1 MVGTAHEP
9 RGDDG
14 DATRGHRV
22 SEGTPIVGDP
32 IYAVLTDG
40 VHAQVTSAL
49 RRAIVSGLL
58 QPGEALSEAWLA
70 QRFRVSRTPVREALK
85 QLERERLVDIVPR
98 VGTYVR
104 KATGDEVLDG
114 LVVKEAL
121 EGAAAR
127 LMAARP
133 DAPELVGLEQAAQD
147 VERAAAL
154 GDLPRVVETNQRFHE
169 LIHQGSA
176 SAKLRFHL
184 ELLLN
189 EFRVP
194 YQRLVSLTISQPAR
208 LRRMLAEHRR
218 ILKAIRGHDPAEA
231 ERTMRAH
238 ARAGMLELRRLH
250 LEANGSQSAAA
261 TDSGR
266 RRRPLRADARG

>member
-1 MVGTAHEP
+1 MVHGGGQTA
-9 RGDDG
+9 
-14 DATRGHRV
+14 
-22 SEGTPIVGDP
+22 DP
-32 IYAVLTDG
+32 VFAVLTDG

-58 QPGEALSEAWLA
+58 QPGEALSEAVLA

-104 KATGDEVLDG
+104 KVTGDEVLDG
-114 LVVKEAL
+114 LVVKEVL

-127 LMAARP
+127 LLAARSA
-133 DAPELVGLEQAAQD
+133 APELAALAEATEIL
-147 VERAAAL
+147 ERAAAL
-154 GDLPRVVETNQRFHE
+154 GDLPRVVEANQRFHE
-169 LIHQGSA
+169 LIHQGSG
-176 SAKLRFHL
+176 STKLRFHL

-208 LRRMLAEHRR
+208 LRRMLVEHRR
-218 ILKAIRGHDPAEA
+218 IVAALRAHDPEEA
-231 ERTMRAH
+231 ERAMRAH
-238 ARAGMLELRRLH
+238 ARAGMLELRRIH
-250 LEANGSQSAAA
+250 LAANGSEGSAPA
-261 TDSGR
+261 GER
-266 RRRPLRADARG
+266 RRRRVPRTAARG

>member
-1 MVGTAHEP
+1 MTERA
-9 RGDDG
+9 
-14 DATRGHRV
+14 
-22 SEGTPIVGDP
+22 PIAGDP
-32 IYAVLTDG
+32 VYAVLTDG

-58 QPGEALSEAWLA
+58 QPGEALSETVLA

-114 LVVKEAL
+114 LIVKEVL

-133 DAPELVGLEQAAQD
+133 DAIEFGVLVQAAEDVEQAA
-147 VERAAAL
+147 AM

-169 LIHQGSA
+169 LIHQGSG
-176 SAKLRFHL
+176 SAKLWFHL

-194 YQRLVSLTISQPAR
+194 YQRLVSLTISHPVR

-218 ILKAIRGHDPAEA
+218 IVAAIRAHDPDEA
-231 ERTMRAH
+231 ERAMRAH
-238 ARAGMLELRRLH
+238 ARAGRLELRRVHLH
-250 LEANGSQSAAA
+250 ASTSEGAA
-261 TDSGR
+261 TAGGGR
-266 RRRPLRADARG
+266 RRRPLRTDARD

>member
-1 MVGTAHEP
+1 
-9 RGDDG
+9 
-14 DATRGHRV
+14 V
-22 SEGTPIVGDP
+22 SESTPVTGDP
-32 IYAVLTDG
+32 VYAVLTDG
-40 VHAQVTSAL
+40 VHAQVASAL

-58 QPGEALSEAWLA
+58 QPGEALSETVLA

-85 QLERERLVDIVPR
+85 QLERERLVEIVPR

-127 LMAARP
+127 LLAARP
-133 DAPELVGLEQAAQD
+133 DAPELAALAQVTQD
-147 VERAAAL
+147 LERAAAM
-154 GDLPRVVETNQRFHE
+154 GDLPRVVEANQRFHE
-169 LIHQGSA
+169 LIHQGSG

-184 ELLLN
+184 EFLLN

-194 YQRLVSLTISQPAR
+194 YQRLVSLTISQPER

-218 ILKAIRGHDPAEA
+218 ILTAIRSHDPAEA
-231 ERTMRAH
+231 ERAMRAH

-250 LEANGSQSAAA
+250 LDARGSEGTA
-261 TDSGR
+261 TADVGR
-266 RRRPLRADARG
+266 RRRPLRAGARG

>member
-1 MVGTAHEP
+1 VA
-9 RGDDG
+9 
-14 DATRGHRV
+14 GHRV
-22 SEGTPIVGDP
+22 SDRTPVVGDP
-32 IYAVLTDG
+32 VYAVLTDG

-58 QPGEALSEAWLA
+58 QPGEALSETVLA

-133 DAPELVGLEQAAQD
+133 DAPELGVLEQAAQD
-147 VERAAAL
+147 VEHAAAL
-154 GDLPRVVETNQRFHE
+154 GDLPRVVESNQRFHE
-169 LIHQGSA
+169 LIHQGSG

-218 ILKAIRGHDPAEA
+218 IVTAIRGRDPDEA
-231 ERTMRAH
+231 ERAMRAH

-250 LEANGSQSAAA
+250 LDARGAEGRKTAGG
-261 TDSGR
+261 GR
-266 RRRPLRADARG
+266 RRRPLRAGARG

>member
-1 MVGTAHEP
+1 M
-9 RGDDG
+9 
-14 DATRGHRV
+14 
-22 SEGTPIVGDP
+22 SEGTPVSTDP
-32 IYAVLTDG
+32 VYAVLTDG

-58 QPGEALSEAWLA
+58 QPGEALSETVLA

-104 KATGDEVLDG
+104 KASGDEVLDG

-133 DAPELVGLEQAAQD
+133 NAPELAALGQAAGDVEQAAA
-147 VERAAAL
+147 V

-169 LIHQGSA
+169 LIHQGSG

-218 ILKAIRGHDPAEA
+218 ILTAIRAHDPGEA
-231 ERTMRAH
+231 ERAMRAH
-238 ARAGMLELRRLH
+238 ARAGMLELRRVHLH
-250 LEANGSQSAAA
+250 ASESEGE
-261 TDSGR
+261 TTTGGGR
-266 RRRPLRADARG
+266 RRRSLRTDGRG

>member
-1 MVGTAHEP
+1 MN
-9 RGDDG
+9 
-14 DATRGHRV
+14 
-22 SEGTPIVGDP
+22 GTPIPGDP

-40 VHAQVTSAL
+40 VHAQVTGAL

-58 QPGEALSEAWLA
+58 QPGEALSEAVLA

-104 KATGDEVLDG
+104 KATDDEVLDG

-133 DAPELVGLEQAAQD
+133 HAPELAALVQAAAD
-147 VERAAAL
+147 VERAAAT

-169 LIHQGSA
+169 LIHRGSG
-176 SAKLRFHL
+176 SAKLWFHL

-194 YQRLVSLTISQPAR
+194 YQRLVSLTISRPAR

-218 ILKAIRGHDPAEA
+218 IVAAIRARDPAEA
-231 ERTMRAH
+231 EGAMRAH
-238 ARAGMLELRRLH
+238 CQAGRLELRRVH
-250 LEANGSQSAAA
+250 MTAEPDGVAPVGIA
-261 TDSGR
+261 R
-266 RRRPLRADARG
+266 RRRPVRARAGG

>member
-1 MVGTAHEP
+1 M
-9 RGDDG
+9 
-14 DATRGHRV
+14 
-22 SEGTPIVGDP
+22 SEETPPVAADP
-32 IYAVLTDG
+32 VYAVLTDG

-58 QPGEALSEAWLA
+58 QPGEALSETALA

-104 KATGDEVLDG
+104 KATGDEVLDA
-114 LVVKEAL
+114 LVVKEVL

-127 LMAARP
+127 LLAARV
-133 DAPELVGLEQAAQD
+133 DAPELAALAQATED
-147 VERAAAL
+147 LERAAAM

-169 LIHQGSA
+169 LIHRGSG

-194 YQRLVSLTISQPAR
+194 YQRLVSLTISQRGR
-208 LRRMLAEHRR
+208 LRRVLAEHRR
-218 ILKAIRGHDPAEA
+218 IVAAIRAHDPDEA
-231 ERTMRAH
+231 ERAMRAH
-238 ARAGMLELRRLH
+238 ARAGMLELRRVH
-250 LEANGSQSAAA
+250 LDAGVPEAPAAANG
-261 TDSGR
+261 GR
-266 RRRPLRADARG
+266 PRRVRANARG

>member
-1 MVGTAHEP
+1 
-9 RGDDG
+9 
-14 DATRGHRV
+14 V
-22 SEGTPIVGDP
+22 SEDTPVSADP
-32 IYAVLTDG
+32 VYAVLTDG

-58 QPGEALSEAWLA
+58 QPGEALSETVLA

-104 KATGDEVLDG
+104 KATGDEVLDA

-127 LMAARP
+127 LLAARA
-133 DAPELVGLEQAAQD
+133 DAPELAALAEVTGD
-147 VERAAAL
+147 LERAAAL
-154 GDLPRVVETNQRFHE
+154 GDLPRVVEANQRFHE
-169 LIHQGSA
+169 LIHRGSG

-218 ILKAIRGHDPAEA
+218 IVAAIRARDPEEA
-231 ERTMRAH
+231 EQAMRAH
-238 ARAGMLELRRLH
+238 ARAGRLELQRLH
-250 LEANGSQSAAA
+250 LEASVSGGAA
-261 TDSGR
+261 TGAGGR
-266 RRRPLRADARG
+266 RRGLRTKARG

>member
-1 MVGTAHEP
+1 MTE
-9 RGDDG
+9 
-14 DATRGHRV
+14 DA
-22 SEGTPIVGDP
+22 PISADP
-32 IYAVLTDG
+32 VYAVLTDG
-40 VHAQVTSAL
+40 VHAQVSSAL

-58 QPGEALSEAWLA
+58 QPGEALSETVLA

-104 KATGDEVLDG
+104 KATGDEVLDA
-114 LVVKEAL
+114 LVVKEGL
-121 EGAAAR
+121 EGIAAR
-127 LMAARP
+127 LLASRP
-133 DAPELVGLEQAAQD
+133 DAPELAALAAVTED
-147 VERAAAL
+147 LERAAAM
-154 GDLPRVVETNQRFHE
+154 GDLPRVVEANQRFHE
-169 LIHQGSA
+169 LIHRGSG

-218 ILKAIRGHDPAEA
+218 IVAAIRAHDPEEA
-231 ERTMRAH
+231 ERAMRAH
-238 ARAGMLELRRLH
+238 ARAGMQELRRVH
-250 LEANGSQSAAA
+250 LETSGFAGPATAAG
-261 TDSGR
+261 GR
-266 RRRPLRADARG
+266 RRRVRPKAREAER

>member
-1 MVGTAHEP
+1 VTE
-9 RGDDG
+9 
-14 DATRGHRV
+14 
-22 SEGTPIVGDP
+22 STPSSVDP
-32 IYAVLTDG
+32 VYAVLTDG

-58 QPGEALSEAWLA
+58 QPGTALSETVLA
-70 QRFRVSRTPVREALK
+70 QRFGVSRTPVREALK

-104 KATGDEVLDG
+104 KATGDEVLDA

-127 LMAARP
+127 LLAARS
-133 DAPELVGLEQAAQD
+133 DAPELAALEEVTED
-147 VERAAAL
+147 LERAAAE
-154 GDLPRVVETNQRFHE
+154 GDLPRVVEANQRFHD
-169 LIHQGSA
+169 LIHQGSG
-176 SAKLRFHL
+176 SVKLRFHL

-218 ILKAIRGHDPAEA
+218 IVAAIRAHDPEDA
-231 ERTMRAH
+231 ERAMRAH
-238 ARAGMLELRRLH
+238 ARAGMLELRRVH
-250 LEANGSQSAAA
+250 LAASVSEAPATGNG
-261 TDSGR
+261 GR
-266 RRRPLRADARG
+266 RRRPAPAAGQGGAVPGRRLIGDRSR

>member
-1 MVGTAHEP
+1 VLWCLHGTWWQPSE
-9 RGDDG
+9 RQMSDG
-14 DATRGHRV
+14 PPVA
-22 SEGTPIVGDP
+22 GDP
-32 IYAVLTDG
+32 MYAVLTDG

-58 QPGEALSEAWLA
+58 QPGEALSETVLA

-104 KATGDEVLDG
+104 KATGDEVLDA

-127 LMAARP
+127 LLAARSDP
-133 DAPELVGLEQAAQD
+133 PELAALAKGTEGLG
-147 VERAAAL
+147 RAAAA
-154 GDLPRVVETNQRFHE
+154 GDLPGVVEANQRFHE
-169 LIHQGSA
+169 LIHQGSG

-194 YQRLVSLTISQPAR
+194 YQRLVSLTISQSTR

-218 ILKAIRGHDPAEA
+218 ILTALRAHDPVEA
-231 ERTMRAH
+231 E
-238 ARAGMLELRRLH
+238 
-250 LEANGSQSAAA
+250 
-261 TDSGR
+261 
-266 RRRPLRADARG
+266 

>member
-1 MVGTAHEP
+1 M
-9 RGDDG
+9 
-14 DATRGHRV
+14 
-22 SEGTPIVGDP
+22 SEDTPVAADP
-32 IYAVLTDG
+32 VYAVLTDG

-58 QPGEALSEAWLA
+58 QPGEALSETVLA

-104 KATGDEVLDG
+104 QATGDEVLDG

-121 EGAAAR
+121 EGTAAR
-127 LMAARP
+127 LMAARL
-133 DAPELVGLEQAAQD
+133 DAPELAALVQAAEN
-147 VERAAAL
+147 VERAAVT

-169 LIHQGSA
+169 LIHRGSG

-218 ILKAIRGHDPAEA
+218 IVAAIRARDPDEA
-231 ERTMRAH
+231 ERAMRAH
-238 ARAGMLELRRLH
+238 ARAGMLELRRVH
-250 LEANGSQSAAA
+250 LDASASEGLQAA
-261 TDSGR
+261 GAGR
-266 RRRPLRADARG
+266 RRRPLRTGARG

>member
-1 MVGTAHEP
+1 M
-9 RGDDG
+9 
-14 DATRGHRV
+14 
-22 SEGTPIVGDP
+22 SERAPVAGDP
-32 IYAVLTDG
+32 VYAVLTDG

-58 QPGEALSEAWLA
+58 QPGEALSETVLA
-70 QRFRVSRTPVREALK
+70 QRFGVSRTPVREALK

-133 DAPELVGLEQAAQD
+133 DAPEVEGLEQAVQD
-147 VERAAAL
+147 IEQAAAS

-169 LIHQGSA
+169 LIHRGSG
-176 SAKLRFHL
+176 STKLRFHL

-218 ILKAIRGHDPAEA
+218 IVAAIRAHDPEEA
-231 ERTMRAH
+231 ERAMRAH
-238 ARAGMLELRRLH
+238 ARAGMQELRRVH
-250 LEANGSQSAAA
+250 LEASGSAGPATAAG
-261 TDSGR
+261 GR
-266 RRRPLRADARG
+266 RRRVRPKAREAER